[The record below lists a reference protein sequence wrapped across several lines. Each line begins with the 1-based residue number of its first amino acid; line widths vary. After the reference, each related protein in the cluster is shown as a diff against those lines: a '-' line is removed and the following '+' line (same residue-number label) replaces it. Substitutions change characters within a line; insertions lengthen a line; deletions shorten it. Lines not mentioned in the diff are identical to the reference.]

1 MTGPDLLLACSCGG
15 RVPVRGE
22 KFICACGRQ
31 VGRVENGV
39 VVLKERT
46 PYWGEI
52 PEATMNDL
60 LARSERDG
68 YRKAVKDLFG
78 SKDMEANIMS
88 PDRAAF
94 QDVLPI
100 PEGSL
105 VMDLG
110 AGLGAVATSLAKR
123 YRVVALEGVWERS
136 RFIAIRKE
144 QDKLDNL
151 TVINSDANDMP
162 LADGQFECITLIG
175 VLEWVA
181 LFDQNGDPQEVQRR
195 FLERLRKLL
204 SPTGRILIG
213 IENRFGWSQMAGSL
227 DHSGLPYT
235 SLMPRWMARWV
246 CSRPTYRSASNSGYR
261 TYTYSYYGFQRL
273 FRQAGLDIAENW
285 IAPTSYH
292 RPVAMIPLHQPAI
305 EAYVRSNWIRP
316 AVSWKDNV
324 KNYLKTQTSRAWFW
338 RWFGSDYVFLLK
350 SS

>member
-1 MTGPDLLLACSCGG
+1 MAFDLMLACSCGG
-15 RVPVRGE
+15 KVPIGGE
-22 KFICACGRQ
+22 QFVCTCGRRL
-31 VGRVENGV
+31 GHMKDGV

-52 PEATMNDL
+52 PEATMNAL
-60 LARSERDG
+60 IERSEQGD
-68 YRKAVKDLFG
+68 YRQAVKDLSG
-78 SKDMEANIMS
+78 SKEMEANIMS
-88 PDRAAF
+88 PERAAF

-100 PEGSL
+100 PDGSL

-110 AGLGAVATSLAKR
+110 AGLGAVAVSLAKR

-151 TVINSDANDMP
+151 TVINCDAKDMP
-162 LADGQFECITLIG
+162 LADGQFDCITLIG

-181 LFDQNGDPQEVQRR
+181 LFDLDGDPQEVQRR
-195 FLERLRKLL
+195 FLAQLKRLLT
-204 SPTGRILIG
+204 PNGRILIG
-213 IENRFGWSQMAGSL
+213 IENRFGWSQLQGAL

-261 TYTYSYYGFQRL
+261 TYTYSYYGFRRL
-273 FRQAGLDIAENW
+273 FQKAGLDIAENW
-285 IAPTSYH
+285 ITPTSYH

-305 EAYVRSNWIRP
+305 EAYVRSHQLRP
-316 AVSWKDNV
+316 SITWKDGVMNFI
-324 KNYLKTQTSRAWFW
+324 KKQTSRTWFW
-338 RWFGSDYVFLLK
+338 RIFGSDYVFLLK
-350 SS
+350 AS